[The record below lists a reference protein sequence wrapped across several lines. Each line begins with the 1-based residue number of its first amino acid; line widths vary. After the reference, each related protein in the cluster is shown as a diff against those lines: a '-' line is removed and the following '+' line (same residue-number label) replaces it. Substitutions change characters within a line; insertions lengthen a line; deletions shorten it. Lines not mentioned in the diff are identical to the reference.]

1 MVNEKDHKIRK
12 KERIR
17 CTRYKKTAWIYENK
31 DTIYQKL
38 VVQVTAAYSHPQEL
52 ALKSQKLP
60 GLLYLGYKKHTLNSR
75 NNSFKHK
82 CVFLLHK
89 PGLLL
94 FVIIS

>member
-1 MVNEKDHKIRK
+1 MHKIL
-12 KERIR
+12 
-17 CTRYKKTAWIYENK
+17 KTAWIYENK

-38 VVQVTAAYSHPQEL
+38 VVQVTAAYSHPQGL
-52 ALKSQKLP
+52 ALKLQKLP